1 MSYFTND
8 SAGEY
13 KCIAENIYGET
24 TTETFFVSPEQSS
37 MEPPTIRIEP
47 KVLEVIEGAD
57 IIVNFTFTVKEFIFT

>member
-1 MSYFTND
+1 M
-8 SAGEY
+8 
-13 KCIAENIYGET
+13 KCLILQMIVPVNINGET